1 MSNPIAPLG
10 RALNLRSV
18 RFVLIGVSGA
28 NLYAPGGQAAFVTK
42 DYDLF
47 LPHDAENLARAWG
60 ACEDIGVDLWL
71 GDEPLDRPRDVW
83 LAERIVDRRALTRVT
98 GPANLEVDLTL
109 VMKAFDFETVWK
121 ERRTF
126 VIEDVEIPTARLS
139 QIVMS
144 KQAAGR
150 PKDQYFLA
158 THKDALEQLFKKPD
172 VD

>member
-1 MSNPIAPLG
+1 MSNPLAPLG
-10 RALNLRSV
+10 GALGLRSV
-18 RFVLIGVSGA
+18 RYVLIGVSGA
-28 NLYAPGGQAAFVTK
+28 NLYAPRGQAAFVTK

-47 LPHDAENLARAWG
+47 LPRDADNLVRAWG
-60 ACEDIGVDLWL
+60 ACEDIGVELWL

-83 LAERIVDRRALTRVT
+83 LAERIVERGALTRIM
-98 GPANLEVDLTL
+98 GPASLEVDLTL
-109 VMKAFDFETVWK
+109 VMKGFDFETVWR

-139 QIVMS
+139 HIVMS

-150 PKDQYFLA
+150 PKDQLFLA
-158 THKDALEQLFKKPD
+158 THKDALEQLLKKPN